1 MRCTF
6 SVLTQDTPGVL
17 MRIACLFYKRNYNI
31 ESLSVSSANLPG
43 ISRFTIVI
51 EGDEWAHEQA
61 EKQLAKLVEVISV
74 DNLNKSGKFV
84 ERWLSLIKVNA
95 TMETRPHILQI
106 ADIFRCR
113 VVDMGASALT
123 LEVTGDE
130 GKVAACME
138 ALRAYGIAEIAGS
151 GSVALGRAGFDSRGA
166 LDDAPAV
173 PRGFGKLEF
182 GRSGPELTEG
192 AVEVSEISNNVA
204 QPVCLR

>member
-1 MRCTF
+1 
-6 SVLTQDTPGVL
+6 

-51 EGDEWAHEQA
+51 EGDEWAHEQV

-74 DNLNKSGKFV
+74 DNLNRGGKFV
-84 ERWLSLIKVNA
+84 ERWLSLIKVRA

-113 VVDMGASALT
+113 VVDMGSTALT

-138 ALRAYGIAEIAGS
+138 ALRAYGIVEVAGS
-151 GSVALGRAGFDSRGA
+151 GSVALGRAGFNASGA
-166 LDDAPAV
+166 LDGDV
-173 PRGFGKLEF
+173 PDPRKLDKIEF
-182 GRSGPELTEG
+182 GR
-192 AVEVSEISNNVA
+192 VA
-204 QPVCLR
+204 AESCGGVARGVA

>member
-138 ALRAYGIAEIAGS
+138 ALRVYGIAEIAGS

-166 LDDAPAV
+166 LDDGPVV

-182 GRSGPELTEG
+182 SRSGPELVG
-192 AVEVSEISNNVA
+192 EVGEPCEVCEVA
-204 QPVCLR
+204 RV